1 MAIPE
6 RRSRPK
12 NYKSSLFLAIK
23 RAKSAICLKLIV
35 DFEGISLA
43 PCAVLGLKTRL
54 MARVLFLGDIV
65 GQPGRRAV
73 QTHLQ
78 RIRSD
83 HNIDIVIVNGENAA
97 AGAGINAKIARELRA
112 AGVDGITLGDHCWDQ
127 RGFEREIEDIDYMCR
142 PANLPSQCPG
152 AYYLVIEKSGFK
164 LGVMTILGRQFMK
177 VNGDDPF
184 GHADRILTDVR
195 KEADAWILE
204 IHAETTSEKVAMG
217 WYLDGRV
224 AAVFGTHTHIPTADG
239 RILPRG
245 TAYLTDLGMTGPYES
260 VLGRR
265 VEPVIGRFV
274 DGLPRKFDVATG
286 DVRLCGAIIEIDGR
300 GLAKTFERFEKSV

>member
-1 MAIPE
+1 M
-6 RRSRPK
+6 
-12 NYKSSLFLAIK
+12 
-23 RAKSAICLKLIV
+23 
-35 DFEGISLA
+35 
-43 PCAVLGLKTRL
+43 LGLKIKL

-73 QTHLQ
+73 QTHLRRLRDQ
-78 RIRSD
+78 
-83 HNIDIVIVNGENAA
+83 HKIDIVIANGENAA
-97 AGAGINAKIARELRA
+97 AGAGINAKIARELRD

-127 RGFEREIEDIDYMCR
+127 RGFERDIEDIDYICR
-142 PANLPSQCPG
+142 PANLPTQCPG
-152 AYYLVIEKSGFK
+152 AYYLITEKAGFR

-184 GHADRILTDVR
+184 GHADRILTDIS

-245 TAYLTDLGMTGPYES
+245 TAYITDLGMSGPYES

-274 DGLPRKFDVATG
+274 DGLPRKFDVATD
-286 DVRLCGAIIEIDGR
+286 DVRLCGAIIETDSR
-300 GLAKTFERFEKSV
+300 GLAKTFERFEKSG